1 MLSQVCKPRY
11 FVLVGSRSNG
21 TIAHEHGGARHRSH
35 RDRKEHNL
43 MSFDTSP
50 ATLDA
55 IRSFIES
62 HTSRSE
68 MIMLT
73 GTDEI
78 FRRNVQPQ
86 NCGKSWTR

>member
-1 MLSQVCKPRY
+1 
-11 FVLVGSRSNG
+11 
-21 TIAHEHGGARHRSH
+21 
-35 RDRKEHNL
+35 

-78 FRRNVQPQ
+78 FHRNVRRRKE
-86 NCGKSWTR
+86 GKSVHFGCTPLAC